1 MVPDPEEGA
10 HVPYAPSPEDMP
22 SEWSAASALTLEN
35 EFPKKTKR
43 PAVAKAKRYPE
54 AQKDM
59 PYSR

>member
-1 MVPDPEEGA
+1 M
-10 HVPYAPSPEDMP
+10 PYAPSPEDMP